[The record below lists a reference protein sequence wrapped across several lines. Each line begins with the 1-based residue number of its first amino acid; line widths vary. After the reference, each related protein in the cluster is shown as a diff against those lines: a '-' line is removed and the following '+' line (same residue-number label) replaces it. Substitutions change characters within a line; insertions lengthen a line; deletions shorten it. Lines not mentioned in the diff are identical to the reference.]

1 MGSNWFLTGLASAA
15 GSFIGLIIGG
25 AVGQSMEKGEGA
37 GARVAGASV
46 GALVGMAA
54 GAFAGAAIA
63 APSPGPATVV
73 NQPPAPPSPP
83 VVVNP
88 PPPPGPLPQPPA
100 GDPILTDVTS
110 LNTAKTN
117 LASWWA
123 FMVQQGQ
130 VTQNYQPVLSGNDPN
145 FQPALAYFQQWVNAN
160 AQPADFQAA
169 GISGVTALPYTDGT
183 LDQYT
188 QQTLAFAAA
197 NLGRA

>member
-25 AVGQSMEKGEGA
+25 AVGQSMEKGGGA
-37 GARVAGASV
+37 GARLAGASV
-46 GALVGMAA
+46 GAVTGMAL
-54 GAFAGAAIA
+54 GAFAAAALA

-88 PPPPGPLPQPPA
+88 PPPPGPLPQPSGA
-100 GDPILTDVTS
+100 DPILTDVASVNAAKTS
-110 LNTAKTN
+110 LA
-117 LASWWA
+117 AWWA
-123 FMVQQGQ
+123 YMVAQGT
-130 VTQNYQPVLSGNDPN
+130 VTQNYQPVLSGADPN

-169 GISGVTALPYTDGT
+169 GITSVTALPYTDGT

-188 QQTLAFAAA
+188 AQTLTFAAA